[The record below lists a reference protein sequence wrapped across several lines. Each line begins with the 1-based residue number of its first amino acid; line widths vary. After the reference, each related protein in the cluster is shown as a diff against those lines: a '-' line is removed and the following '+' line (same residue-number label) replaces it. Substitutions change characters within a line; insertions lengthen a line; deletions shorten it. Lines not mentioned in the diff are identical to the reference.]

1 MLFTKSKKTII
12 SLAAVA
18 VMTLAG
24 ASAFAA
30 SSQLTLTPVDNV
42 DITKIDAKMGDP
54 SDIKVAGKIDPK
66 VLEGMKNATTAPR
79 K

>member
-1 MLFTKSKKTII
+1 MLFVKSKKTIV

-18 VMTLAG
+18 VMALGGVT
-24 ASAFAA
+24 AFAA

-42 DITKIDAKMGDP
+42 DVTKIDAQMGDP

-66 VLEGMKNATTAPR
+66 VLAGQNKTTAPR
-79 K
+79 N